1 MKFLQFTVGTVERT
15 TTAGFG
21 NNMIASYS
29 KVIQRAV
36 NVVQGKDTLLPPII
50 SETRLDCSQSFL
62 TKGYEVTETAFVS
75 TFPKISHVTGPIF
88 KSVGVRHYGTSAY
101 CSEQKIEDLKH
112 NSKGIISWKMQKP
125 IKVVFDLDYVLVSN
139 ICLVD
144 NKPHNFDRILQ
155 NIGEESVIES
165 CGYYFY
171 LYNGWKE
178 LIKYVMELTEN
189 DLIFFSS
196 GARERNENII
206 PKMLERVLERDPTE
220 YVRNNV
226 KIFSREHTIDTT
238 EMSCAEKEKFQ
249 PKGMWG
255 QKKKDLTVAVGSEKL
270 KYTLLIDDDETYI
283 VPGQEKNLL
292 RINGKS
298 AVYDLCNCIKIPQDQ
313 KILQENISKYESFQ
327 TFNKLFYAAGVLRD
341 VCDTYSRVDRDLIDI
356 MWDKHGFKVEPKR
369 YGCNYEVSSQS
380 YELLKRFELYQSGL
394 EVLGEINSDAGFLV
408 SPSEI

>member
-1 MKFLQFTVGTVERT
+1 MKFLQFAVGTVERAV
-15 TTAGFG
+15 TAGFAD
-21 NNMIASYS
+21 NMIASYS
-29 KVIQRAV
+29 KAIQKTV
-36 NVVQGKDTLLPPII
+36 SVVQRKDILLSPVI
-50 SETRLDCSQSFL
+50 SEIRYDFPQASL
-62 TKGYEVTETAFVS
+62 TKDYEVREAAFVS
-75 TFPKISHVTGPIF
+75 TFPKISHVTSSVF
-88 KSVGVRHYGTSAY
+88 KGVGVRHYSTGAY

-112 NSKGIISWKMQKP
+112 NNKGAVSYKIQKP
-125 IKVVFDLDYVLVSN
+125 IKIVFDLDYVLVSN

-144 NKPHNFDRILQ
+144 SKPHDFDKILQ
-155 NIGEESVIES
+155 NVGEDSVIES

-178 LIKYVMELTEN
+178 LIKYVMELSDN

-196 GARERNENII
+196 GTRERNEDII

-220 YVRNNV
+220 YMRNNV

-238 EMSCAEKEKFQ
+238 EMSYAEKEKFQ

-292 RINGKS
+292 RIDGKS
-298 AVYDLCNCIKIPQDQ
+298 AVYNLYNCIKISQDQ
-313 KILQENISKYESFQ
+313 KILLENIPQYESFR

-341 VCDTYSRVDRDLIDI
+341 VCDTYSKVDRDLVDI
-356 MWDKHGFKVEPKR
+356 MWEDHGFKVEPKHS
-369 YGCNYEVSSQS
+369 G

-394 EVLGEINSDAGFLV
+394 ELLGEINSDVGFLM